1 MEEQKKRLKLFVI
14 DDSDIFRAGLAA
26 VLGREEDD
34 FDLSGCG
41 KPSDETEAL
50 CAAASPDVLVIHS
63 SAREMDTHFEIAG
76 RLKGRAEGLRVLIIV
91 EFTDIDYLMKIAASG
106 CDGYVHSGI
115 SERALVR
122 IIRNLGNDVY
132 IFDRAVIDKMI
143 FLNDK
148 RRSGRTEFSP
158 RERRIVEMLAEG
170 ENNAAIAKELNLSAG
185 TVKNIIS
192 DMLKRYRYRKRS
204 QLVSALLP

>member
-1 MEEQKKRLKLFVI
+1 MEEREKRLKLFII
-14 DDSDIFRAGLAA
+14 DDSDIFRAGLAE
-26 VLGREEDD
+26 VLGREEGG

-63 SAREMDTHFEIAG
+63 SAREMDKHFEIAG
-76 RLKGRAEGLRVLIIV
+76 RLKKSVEGMRVLVIA

-106 CDGYVHSGI
+106 CDGYVHNGI
-115 SERALVR
+115 SGRSLVR
-122 IIRNLGNDVY
+122 VIRNLGNDIY

-143 FLNDK
+143 FLDDK
-148 RRSGRTEFSP
+148 RRAGRTEFSP

-170 ENNAAIAKELNLSAG
+170 ENNAAIAKELNLSDG
-185 TVKNIIS
+185 TVKNIVS
-192 DMLKRYRYRKRS
+192 DMLKRYHYKNRS
-204 QLVSALLP
+204 QLVNALRP